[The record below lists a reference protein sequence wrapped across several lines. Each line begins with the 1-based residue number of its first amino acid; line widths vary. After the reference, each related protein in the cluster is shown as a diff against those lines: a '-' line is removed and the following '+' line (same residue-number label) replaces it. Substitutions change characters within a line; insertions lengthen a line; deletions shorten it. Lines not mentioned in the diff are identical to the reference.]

1 MSDKKQDGS
10 EDYIR
15 ELKEVIVV
23 LERTC
28 RQTLIY
34 MNGKSCLDEYRVK
47 QHMKMAIRQSA
58 KITNKGY
65 GVNLGEEDS
74 DF

>member
-1 MSDKKQDGS
+1 MPKKKPDTQK
-10 EDYIR
+10 EMIR
-15 ELKEVIVV
+15 ELKEVIVI

-47 QHMKMAIRQSA
+47 QHMKMAIRKSA
-58 KITNKGY
+58 MITNKGY
-65 GVNLGEEDS
+65 GVNLGEEDP